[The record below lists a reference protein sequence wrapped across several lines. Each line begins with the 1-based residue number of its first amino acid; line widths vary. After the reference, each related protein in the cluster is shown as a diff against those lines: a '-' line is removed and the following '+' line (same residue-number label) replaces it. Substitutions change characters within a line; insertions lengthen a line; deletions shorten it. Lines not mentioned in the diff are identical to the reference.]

1 MVNQVTDVM
10 SVRQIAQ
17 TVAMIGA
24 EFGLDTEVQRI
35 ENPRVEAEE
44 HPYEVIHDKLSEN
57 FGFASESSFED
68 EVRGMFEVLTQPEA
82 VARIKQQ
89 ESKLF
94 PTTKWSGEVGELKVL
109 ETWKPETTDK
119 AA

>member
-1 MVNQVTDVM
+1 M
-10 SVRQIAQ
+10 AK
-17 TVAMIGA
+17 IGA

-44 HPYEVIHDKLSEN
+44 HPYEVIHEKLSQQ
-57 FGFASESSFED
+57 FGFASESSLEE
-68 EVRGMFEVLTQPEA
+68 EVRGLFKVLMTPESIE
-82 VARIKQQ
+82 RIKQQ

-94 PTTKWSGEVGELKVL
+94 PKTRWSGEEDELKVL
-109 ETWKPETTDK
+109 ETWKPSQVAQD